1 MGFPVFGPGDWR
13 VTDFLPILPLP
24 LDNRWMRLITYR
36 RDATTA
42 PALLKDGHVF
52 PLTQLGFSDSLAF
65 ISAGPKRWAGVNIQL
80 EETGLNLLAPLS
92 SVTLEPPIQ
101 RPSKILCIG
110 LNYRDHA
117 TESKMEPPKFPTV
130 FTKYPHTLIGNG
142 QTILLPRASQQPD
155 YEAELAVVIGQGGR
169 NIAEADWEDHVFG
182 YTILNDVSARDV
194 QLATSQWTLGKN
206 FPTFGPMGPWIVSK
220 DEVPDPHQLDI
231 SLSISGETLQKSNT
245 RELIFKLPQLISYI
259 SKMMPLTPGD
269 IISTGTPAGVGMGR
283 TPQRWLKTGDDVVVE
298 ISGIGSLRNPVLAEP

>member
-1 MGFPVFGPGDWR
+1 MV
-13 VTDFLPILPLP
+13 
-24 LDNRWMRLITYR
+24 
-36 RDATTA
+36 
-42 PALLKDGHVF
+42 
-52 PLTQLGFSDSLAF
+52 
-65 ISAGPKRWAGVNIQL
+65 
-80 EETGLNLLAPLS
+80 
-92 SVTLEPPIQ
+92 
-101 RPSKILCIG
+101 
-110 LNYRDHA
+110 
-117 TESKMEPPKFPTV
+117 PTV
-130 FTKYPHTLIGNG
+130 FTKFPHTLIGNG

-169 NIAEADWEDHVFG
+169 NIAEADWEEHVFG

-245 RELIFKLPQLISYI
+245 RELIFKLPQLIAYI
-259 SKMMPLTPGD
+259 SKMMPLAPGD

-283 TPQRWLKTGDDVVVE
+283 TPQRWLKPGDDVVVE

>member
-1 MGFPVFGPGDWR
+1 M
-13 VTDFLPILPLP
+13 
-24 LDNRWMRLITYR
+24 DNKRMRLITYR

-52 PLTQLGFSDSLAF
+52 PLTPLGFPDTLSF
-65 ISAGPKRWAGVNIQL
+65 IAAGPKRWAGVNLQL

-92 SVTLEPPIQ
+92 SVTLEPPLT

-110 LNYRDHA
+110 LNYKDHA

-130 FTKYPHTLIGNG
+130 FTKYPLTLIGNG
-142 QTILLPRASQQPD
+142 QPILLPRVTQQPD

-182 YTILNDVSARDV
+182 YTIMNDVSARDV

-206 FPTFGPMGPWIVSK
+206 FPTFGPMGPCIVSK
-220 DEVPDPHQLDI
+220 DEIADPHGLDI
-231 SLSISGETLQKSNT
+231 SLSINGETLQKSNT
-245 RELIFKLPQLISYI
+245 RELIFKLPKLISYI
-259 SKMMPLTPGD
+259 STMMPLVPGD

-283 TPQRWLKTGDDVVVE
+283 TPQRWLKPGDDVVVE
-298 ISGIGSLRNPVLAEP
+298 VGGIGSLRNPVQAEP

>member
-1 MGFPVFGPGDWR
+1 M
-13 VTDFLPILPLP
+13 
-24 LDNRWMRLITYR
+24 DNRWMRLITYR
-36 RDATTA
+36 RDATTG

-52 PLTQLGFSDSLAF
+52 PLTPLGYPDTVAF
-65 ISAGPKRWAGVNIQL
+65 IAAGPKRWAGVNLQL
-80 EETGLNLLAPLS
+80 EETGLNLLAPIS
-92 SVTLEPPIQ
+92 SVTLEAPLL

-117 TESKMEPPKFPTV
+117 VESKMEPPKFPTV
-130 FTKYPHTLIGNG
+130 FTKYPLTLIGNG
-142 QTILLPRASQQPD
+142 QPILLPRASQQPD

-169 NIAEADWEDHVFG
+169 NIPEAEWENHVFG

-231 SLSISGETLQKSNT
+231 SLSINGETLQKSNT
-245 RELIFKLPQLISYI
+245 RELIFKLPRLISYI
-259 SKMMPLTPGD
+259 STMMPLVPGD

-283 TPQRWLKTGDDVVVE
+283 TPQRWLRPGDDVVVE
-298 ISGIGSLRNPVLAEP
+298 LAGVGSLRNPVLAEP

>member
-1 MGFPVFGPGDWR
+1 
-13 VTDFLPILPLP
+13 
-24 LDNRWMRLITYR
+24 MRLITYR

-52 PLTQLGFSDSLAF
+52 PLTQLGYPDARSF
-65 ISAGPKRWAGVNIQL
+65 IAAGPARWAGVGVQL

-92 SVTLEPPIQ
+92 SVTVEAPIQ
-101 RPSKILCIG
+101 QPSKILCIG

-130 FTKYPHTLIGNG
+130 FTKYPLTLIGER
-142 QTILLPRASQQPD
+142 QPILLPRATKQPD
-155 YEAELAVVIGQGGR
+155 YEAELAVVIGKPGR
-169 NIAEADWEDHVFG
+169 NIPEADWEEYVFG
-182 YTILNDVSARDV
+182 YTIMNDVSARDV

-206 FPTFGPMGPWIVSK
+206 FPTFGPMGPCIVSK
-220 DEVPDPHQLDI
+220 DEIPDPHQLDI
-231 SLSISGETLQKSNT
+231 SLSINGETMQSSNT

-259 SKMMPLTPGD
+259 STMMPLVPGD
-269 IISTGTPAGVGMGR
+269 VISTGTPAGVGMGR
-283 TPQRWLKTGDDVVVE
+283 TPQRWLKPGDDVVVQ